1 MGSKIT
7 VITKP
12 ANRIAITKSG
22 SNRILSV
29 SSGISGGGV
38 TQLANLTDVDATTP
52 QNNETLVYDSSTGKY
67 VVKELPVVNGGTF

>member
-7 VITKP
+7 VITRP
-12 ANRIAITKSG
+12 ANRITISKSG
-22 SNRILSV
+22 SNKSLSV

-52 QNNETLVYDSSTGKY
+52 QNNETLVYDSATGKY
-67 VVKELPVVNGGTF
+67 VVKELPIVNGGTF